1 LDLPYSGLRVTAL
14 EETVTLLTARDHR
27 FQEPTHVPKI
37 GKNTTSAVDPAT
49 AIWEDKTMPWVSTAD
64 AARRLGVSTTTVIAM
79 IADGRLSGRRGSQP
93 QRARWHVETDAA
105 GHLLD
110 GARSPIGGTAPA
122 IAGLGPLLAR
132 IAALETRDSSAS
144 AERYREAALL
154 LNDTVARQ
162 HEAAELQ
169 AEAARIL
176 SETVAAQARI
186 IATLLIPDVLPAE
199 RST

>member
-1 LDLPYSGLRVTAL
+1 
-14 EETVTLLTARDHR
+14 
-27 FQEPTHVPKI
+27 
-37 GKNTTSAVDPAT
+37 
-49 AIWEDKTMPWVSTAD
+49 MPWVPTAD
-64 AARRLGVSTTTVIAM
+64 AARRLGVSTTTVITM
-79 IADGRLSGRRGSQP
+79 IGDGRLSGRRGSQP

-122 IAGLGPLLAR
+122 VPGLGPLLER

-144 AERYREAALL
+144 VERYREAALL

-169 AEAARIL
+169 AEAASIL